1 MDEKLL
7 RLMKLVEHWAEHNDE
22 HAQRYNESAKEA
34 EDVGLTKVA
43 AELEKAYSEALKVSE
58 HLRMALSEIEGS
70 G

>member
-22 HAQRYNESAKEA
+22 HAQRYGESAKEA
-34 EDVGLTKVA
+34 KDIGLEKA
-43 AELEKAYSEALKVSE
+43 ASELEKAHSEALVVSKL
-58 HLRMALSEIEGS
+58 LRQALSEIEGS